1 GNSGLG
7 EEAAL
12 QLPKHKPGQIFL
24 AARDH
29 EKGHAAIHKISQTIT
44 GAAKIV
50 DASVNRLD
58 ILMNN
63 PGIWMTPP
71 GRTKE
76 GYEIQ
81 FGTNHIGH
89 AILTKLLLLKL
100 LLTAKDPDAD
110 VRIVTISSVA
120 HEWAPKG
127 EQLDTVYSEQR
138 NISSRERYGQSKPA
152 NILYT
157 NELARRYPAIRCV
170 SVYPGS
176 VNTGLSRGLKESY
189 PPIAPFIT
197 FAQWTG
203 LFSLN
208 VQQGTLDQLWAATS
222 KNAQSGKYYIPVA
235 VEVPRSGYARNPE
248 L

>member
-1 GNSGLG
+1 
-7 EEAAL
+7 
-12 QLPKHKPGQIFL
+12 
-24 AARDH
+24 
-29 EKGHAAIHKISQTIT
+29 
-44 GAAKIV
+44 
-50 DASVNRLD
+50 
-58 ILMNN
+58 
-63 PGIWMTPP
+63 MTPP

-127 EQLDTVYSEQR
+127 DQQLDTVYSEQR

-170 SVYPGS
+170 SVHPGS

-189 PPIAPFIT
+189 PPIALFIT
-197 FAQWTG
+197 FAQVRQTELL
-203 LFSLN
+203 LFL
-208 VQQGTLDQLWAATS
+208 L
-222 KNAQSGKYYIPVA
+222 
-235 VEVPRSGYARNPE
+235 
-248 L
+248 